1 MIKLIINKNMI
12 YFLLFVKSLKKL
24 LGEIIICL
32 NISQNTLISFQTR
45 VRVCFRIF
53 LYFCMTYLFS
63 NGNLSFFHG
72 LLGSDL
78 RSCNT
83 SCSHPTNSSGSAP
96 GKAESISFLIWAP
109 SDSNTICPNSSCR
122 SNCGRLLPKLIPPDR
137 ASSVDHFLHRH
148 RDWARIQGQ
157 RDRVR
162 DTFRFPE
169 YSTCFSCSG
178 DLFQRHSTGQESA
191 GCSAPCRVGPGP
203 RQRADSRYH
212 GPARVPQS
220 EVRWSIPPHHG
231 CQRGTVPEGQVLEG

>member
-1 MIKLIINKNMI
+1 MI

-32 NISQNTLISFQTR
+32 NISQNTLISFQTQ

-96 GKAESISFLIWAP
+96 GKAESISFLI
-109 SDSNTICPNSSCR
+109 
-122 SNCGRLLPKLIPPDR
+122 
-137 ASSVDHFLHRH
+137 
-148 RDWARIQGQ
+148 
-157 RDRVR
+157 
-162 DTFRFPE
+162 
-169 YSTCFSCSG
+169 
-178 DLFQRHSTGQESA
+178 
-191 GCSAPCRVGPGP
+191 
-203 RQRADSRYH
+203 
-212 GPARVPQS
+212 
-220 EVRWSIPPHHG
+220 
-231 CQRGTVPEGQVLEG
+231 